1 MGFHSVIDVLFTDI
15 APYFK
20 TEAGGAQ
27 THLEGN
33 RLVLTCLAEGSWPLE
48 FKWMRNSTD
57 ITKYT
62 PEYRHTITS
71 LKREDAGVYQ
81 CAVRNRMGALIQTRA
96 DVRVAYMDNFAELEQ
111 RKTVSQARAAVLNPP
126 AVTSYPR
133 PQVTWFR
140 DGFKII
146 PNHRVAITLDNQL
159 VVLGTAAADAGRYYV
174 QAVNE
179 RNGENKTSPSIYLS
193 VASKFLQHL
202 KFALWD
208 KILTF

>member
-1 MGFHSVIDVLFTDI
+1 MRPVFRVWSDI

-20 TEAGGAQ
+20 TEVGGAQ

-57 ITKYT
+57 ITEYT
-62 PEYRHTITS
+62 PEYRYTITS

-81 CAVRNRMGALIQTRA
+81 CTVRNRMGALIQTRA
-96 DVRVAYMDNFAELEQ
+96 DVRVAYMDNFVELEQ
-111 RKTVSQARAAVLNPP
+111 RKTVSQGRAAVLNPP

-146 PNHRVAITLDNQL
+146 PNHRVSRVDTSAH
-159 VVLGTAAADAGRYYV
+159 
-174 QAVNE
+174 QAL
-179 RNGENKTSPSIYLS
+179 LS
-193 VASKFLQHL
+193 ASRQHL
-202 KFALWD
+202 RIAHLAGCQSNGCHGTYETVFISKA
-208 KILTF
+208 TRT